1 MLLIK
6 KIAVYINIVNCSL
19 IKYFAKELTRNGI
32 NLTPEQYLVMD
43 ILWDAE
49 VMSQQAIADIIQ
61 KDKNSVTKFI
71 DSLEKK
77 GLVYRQVNK
86 TDRRVN
92 NIVVSEEGMK
102 LKARTTEVAI
112 GMMRNVLKNIKEE
125 DLMALDKVMNQIK
138 ENIDEAEKG
147 GLAIS
152 SQPSAISGQQSV
164 ETR

>member
-112 GMMRNVLKNIKEE
+112 GMMRNVLKDIKEE
-125 DLMALDKVMNQIK
+125 EEFGHI
-138 ENIDEAEKG
+138 I
-147 GLAIS
+147 
-152 SQPSAISGQQSV
+152 
-164 ETR
+164 

>member
-19 IKYFAKELTRNGI
+19 IKYFAKELSRNDI

-49 VMSQQAIADIIQ
+49 VLSQQAIADIIQ

-86 TDRRVN
+86 KDRRVN

-112 GMMRNVLKNIKEE
+112 GMMRNVLNNIKEE
-125 DLMALDKVMNQIK
+125 DLVALDNVMNQIK
-138 ENIDEAEKG
+138 ENIDKANEE
-147 GLAIS
+147 IES
-152 SQPSAISGQQSV
+152 
-164 ETR
+164 

>member
-19 IKYFAKELTRNGI
+19 IKYFAKELSRNDI

-86 TDRRVN
+86 ADRRVN

-112 GMMRNVLKNIKEE
+112 GMMRNVLNNIKEE
-125 DLMALDKVMNQIK
+125 DLIALDKVMNQIK
-138 ENIDEAEKG
+138 ENIDKADEGIEN
-147 GLAIS
+147 
-152 SQPSAISGQQSV
+152 
-164 ETR
+164 

>member
-49 VMSQQAIADIIQ
+49 VLSQQAIADIIQ

-86 TDRRVN
+86 KDRRVN

-102 LKARTTEVAI
+102 LKAKTTEVAI
-112 GMMRNVLKNIKEE
+112 GMMRNVLKDIKEE
-125 DLMALDKVMNQIK
+125 DLVAFDKVMNQIK
-138 ENIDEAEKG
+138 GNID
-147 GLAIS
+147 
-152 SQPSAISGQQSV
+152 SQMEPNS
-164 ETR
+164 

>member
-49 VMSQQAIADIIQ
+49 VLSQQAIADIIQ

-112 GMMRNVLKNIKEE
+112 GMMRNVLKDIKEE
-125 DLMALDKVMNQIK
+125 DLIAFDKVMNQIK
-138 ENIDEAEKG
+138 DNIDKANEGIE
-147 GLAIS
+147 S
-152 SQPSAISGQQSV
+152 
-164 ETR
+164 

>member
-92 NIVVSEEGMK
+92 NIVVSEEGLK
-102 LKARTTEVAI
+102 LKAKTTEVAI

-138 ENIDEAEKG
+138 ENID
-147 GLAIS
+147 LS
-152 SQPSAISGQQSV
+152 SNS
-164 ETR
+164 

>member
-19 IKYFAKELTRNGI
+19 IKYFAKELSRNDI

-92 NIVVSEEGMK
+92 NIVVSEEGKK
-102 LKARTTEVAI
+102 LKTKTTEVAI
-112 GMMRNVLKNIKEE
+112 KMMRNVLNNIKEE
-125 DLMALDKVMNQIK
+125 DLLVFDKVMNQIK
-138 ENIDEAEKG
+138 ENIDEAVKE
-147 GLAIS
+147 A
-152 SQPSAISGQQSV
+152 
-164 ETR
+164 

>member
-1 MLLIK
+1 MLFIK

-86 TDRRVN
+86 ADRRVN
-92 NIVVSEEGMK
+92 NIVVSEEGLK
-102 LKARTTEVAI
+102 LKAKTTEVAI

-138 ENIDEAEKG
+138 ENIDEAEKE
-147 GLAIS
+147 
-152 SQPSAISGQQSV
+152 V
-164 ETR
+164 EN

>member
-32 NLTPEQYLVMD
+32 KLTPEQYLVMD

-138 ENIDEAEKG
+138 ENID
-147 GLAIS
+147 LS
-152 SQPSAISGQQSV
+152 SNS
-164 ETR
+164 

>member
-19 IKYFAKELTRNGI
+19 IKYFAKELSRNDI

-112 GMMRNVLKNIKEE
+112 GMMRNVLNNIKEE
-125 DLMALDKVMNQIK
+125 DLIAFDKVMNQIK
-138 ENIDEAEKG
+138 DNIDKADEE
-147 GLAIS
+147 I
-152 SQPSAISGQQSV
+152 
-164 ETR
+164 EN

>member
-19 IKYFAKELTRNGI
+19 IKYFAKELSRNDI

-112 GMMRNVLKNIKEE
+112 GMMRNVLNNIKEE
-125 DLMALDKVMNQIK
+125 DLIAFDKVMNQIK
-138 ENIDEAEKG
+138 DNIDKADEE
-147 GLAIS
+147 S
-152 SQPSAISGQQSV
+152 
-164 ETR
+164 EN

>member
-19 IKYFAKELTRNGI
+19 IKYFAKELSRNDI

-112 GMMRNVLKNIKEE
+112 GMMINVLNNIKEE
-125 DLMALDKVMNQIK
+125 DLIAFDKVMNQIK
-138 ENIDEAEKG
+138 DNIDKADEE
-147 GLAIS
+147 I
-152 SQPSAISGQQSV
+152 
-164 ETR
+164 EN

>member
-19 IKYFAKELTRNGI
+19 IKYFAKELSRNDI

-102 LKARTTEVAI
+102 LKAKTTEVAI
-112 GMMRNVLKNIKEE
+112 GMMRNVLNNIKEE
-125 DLMALDKVMNQIK
+125 DLVALDNVMNQIK
-138 ENIDEAEKG
+138 YNIDKANEEIG
-147 GLAIS
+147 S
-152 SQPSAISGQQSV
+152 
-164 ETR
+164 

>member
-19 IKYFAKELTRNGI
+19 IKYFAKELSRNDI

-49 VMSQQAIADIIQ
+49 VLSQQAIADIIQ

-86 TDRRVN
+86 ADRRVN

-102 LKARTTEVAI
+102 LKTRTTEVAI
-112 GMMRNVLKNIKEE
+112 RMMRNVLKDIKEE
-125 DLMALDKVMNQIK
+125 DLIALDKVMNQIK
-138 ENIDEAEKG
+138 ENIDKADGEIEN
-147 GLAIS
+147 
-152 SQPSAISGQQSV
+152 
-164 ETR
+164 

>member
-92 NIVVSEEGMK
+92 NIVVSEEGLK
-102 LKARTTEVAI
+102 LKAKTTEVAI

-138 ENIDEAEKG
+138 ENIDEAEKE
-147 GLAIS
+147 A
-152 SQPSAISGQQSV
+152 
-164 ETR
+164 